1 MFSTQTT
8 FSKPPDDVA
17 LHTTRLAANNAA
29 LLERQRRIA
38 GALTGRPGR
47 GSCLLCSAPVASAVR
62 FSHRNVPYLVCG
74 SCGHVQCALLAP
86 AGYPYSEQD
95 FADIYAPLGATAY
108 ADRTA
113 RIYQPKLRWALD
125 AAHAA
130 GLGDLTKRRW
140 IELGSGAG
148 HFIDA
153 LRATGVCNI
162 GGLEAEQPL
171 VSQAAAALG
180 APLVQHFDG
189 SLAQAIEGHPADVYA
204 AWFVLEHC
212 VELPAVLSALGRRPS
227 GTVFVFSV
235 PTFGLAALLEL
246 VFAVHYARSLDSV
259 LHVQMFTDR
268 SIRHA
273 MDLAGYDVAAEW
285 IFGQDADDL
294 YRAVAVQASAAG
306 ALPALQAELDRLLAA
321 LPAVQEAVDRSRLA
335 DARHVLAVRR

>member
-1 MFSTQTT
+1 MLATQTT
-8 FSKPPDDVA
+8 FSKPPADVA
-17 LHTTRLAANNAA
+17 AHTARLAADNAT

-38 GALTGRPGR
+38 NVLSGRPER
-47 GSCLLCSAPVASAVR
+47 SHCLLCSAGAASAAS
-62 FSHRNVPYLVCG
+62 FMHRSVPYLVCG
-74 SCGHVQCALLAP
+74 SCGHIQCAVVPP
-86 AGYPYSEQD
+86 AGYPGSEQD

-125 AAHAA
+125 AARAA
-130 GLGDLTKRRW
+130 GVGDLASRRW
-140 IELGSGAG
+140 VELGSGAG

-153 LRATGVCNI
+153 LRAASVCNI

-171 VSQAAAALG
+171 VEQAAAALG
-180 APLVQHFDG
+180 SPLVQHFDG
-189 SLAQAIEGHPADVYA
+189 SLAQAIGRHQADVYA

-212 VELPAVLSALGRRPS
+212 VELPAVLSALRRRPS
-227 GTVFVFSV
+227 GTVLVFSV
-235 PTFGLAALLEL
+235 PTFGLAALLEM
-246 VFAVHYARSLDSV
+246 VFPAHYARSLDSV

-294 YRAVAVQASAAG
+294 YRAIAVNASAAG
-306 ALPALQAELDRLLAA
+306 VLPALEPELDRLLGA
-321 LPAVQEAVDRSRLA
+321 LPAIQEAIDRSRLA